1 MKRGYLFIALATL
14 FFSTMEIAL
23 KEVAG
28 LFNPVQLNL
37 TRFLIGGLVL
47 IPFARRMLRKRGVRI
62 DGLSL
67 VKLAGLGFLG
77 IVVSMTL
84 YQLAV
89 ENTNASVVAVLFSC
103 NPVFVLVFAGL
114 ILRTQILRQHVM
126 ALVLECLGILIL
138 INPLDTSIST
148 AGITFTLLSTAVF
161 ALYAVLG
168 TKMCAKYSGVVVT
181 CGSFLFA
188 SLEMATIVAVSRL
201 SAVAGVL
208 ADIGLGL
215 FADIPLLSGYTPFS
229 ALMML
234 YICVGVTGAGFACYF
249 MAMEA
254 TSPIDR
260 LIGLLLQARPRARAG
275 LGFSAGSHS
284 GEHGGG
290 RPVYPRGFAGFA
302 YPCLVHDSRDGT
314 RKGMVLEAGPGLTP
328 FRRRA
333 TAFSLF
339 PQKKP
344 GQKPSGLFCGGMSF
358 SSRAAYR
365 KPSDIR

>member
-138 INPLDTSIST
+138 INPLDHVYP
-148 AGITFTLLSTAVF
+148 AVH
-161 ALYAVLG
+161 G
-168 TKMCAKYSGVVVT
+168 GV
-181 CGSFLFA
+181 
-188 SLEMATIVAVSRL
+188 
-201 SAVAGVL
+201 
-208 ADIGLGL
+208 
-215 FADIPLLSGYTPFS
+215 
-229 ALMML
+229 
-234 YICVGVTGAGFACYF
+234 
-249 MAMEA
+249 
-254 TSPIDR
+254 
-260 LIGLLLQARPRARAG
+260 RPVCRARDQNV
-275 LGFSAGSHS
+275 
-284 GEHGGG
+284 
-290 RPVYPRGFAGFA
+290 RQV
-302 YPCLVHDSRDGT
+302 
-314 RKGMVLEAGPGLTP
+314 
-328 FRRRA
+328 FRRGRDMRE
-333 TAFSLF
+333 L
-339 PQKKP
+339 PVRQP
-344 GQKPSGLFCGGMSF
+344 
-358 SSRAAYR
+358 
-365 KPSDIR
+365 

>member
-1 MKRGYLFIALATL
+1 MAVARGDAGFAVRGYAIMKRGYLFIALATL

-234 YICVGVTGAGFACYF
+234 YICVGVTGA
-249 MAMEA
+249 EA
-254 TSPIDR
+254 TSPITAS
-260 LIGLLLQARPRARAG
+260 LVFFFKPALAPVLALVFLQEAIPVSMVVG
-275 LGFSAGSHS
+275 VLFILAGSLVS
-284 GEHGGG
+284 LIPALSMIPAMALGKVWCWKQG
-290 RPVYPRGFAGFA
+290 RA
-302 YPCLVHDSRDGT
+302 
-314 RKGMVLEAGPGLTP
+314 
-328 FRRRA
+328 
-333 TAFSLF
+333 
-339 PQKKP
+339 
-344 GQKPSGLFCGGMSF
+344 
-358 SSRAAYR
+358 
-365 KPSDIR
+365 

>member
-1 MKRGYLFIALATL
+1 MSIFHFTHEWAERTNGRQEAPTLRRRTARMVVARGDAGFAVRGYAIMKRGYLFIALATL

-188 SLEMATIVAVSRL
+188 SLEMAAIVAVR
-201 SAVAGVL
+201 
-208 ADIGLGL
+208 
-215 FADIPLLSGYTPFS
+215 
-229 ALMML
+229 
-234 YICVGVTGAGFACYF
+234 AGFACYF

-254 TSPIDR
+254 TSPITAS
-260 LIGLLLQARPRARAG
+260 LVFFFKPALAPVLALVFLQEAIPVSMVVG
-275 LGFSAGSHS
+275 VLFILAGSLVS
-284 GEHGGG
+284 LIPALSMIPAMALGKVWCWKQG
-290 RPVYPRGFAGFA
+290 RA
-302 YPCLVHDSRDGT
+302 
-314 RKGMVLEAGPGLTP
+314 
-328 FRRRA
+328 
-333 TAFSLF
+333 
-339 PQKKP
+339 
-344 GQKPSGLFCGGMSF
+344 
-358 SSRAAYR
+358 
-365 KPSDIR
+365 

>member
-188 SLEMATIVAVSRL
+188 SLEMAAIVAVSRL

-215 FADIPLLSGYTPFS
+215 FAQIAVNVGMNLRLLPVIGVTLPFYS
-229 ALMML
+229 AGGSSVLML

-254 TSPIDR
+254 TSPITAS
-260 LIGLLLQARPRARAG
+260 LVFFFKPALAPVLALVFLQEAIPVSMVVG
-275 LGFSAGSHS
+275 VLFILAGSLVS
-284 GEHGGG
+284 LIPALSMIPAMALGKVWCWKQG
-290 RPVYPRGFAGFA
+290 RA
-302 YPCLVHDSRDGT
+302 
-314 RKGMVLEAGPGLTP
+314 
-328 FRRRA
+328 
-333 TAFSLF
+333 
-339 PQKKP
+339 
-344 GQKPSGLFCGGMSF
+344 
-358 SSRAAYR
+358 
-365 KPSDIR
+365 

>member
-1 MKRGYLFIALATL
+1 MAAAHGGSGSAIRGYAIMKRGYLFIVLATL

-23 KEVAG
+23 KGVAG

-62 DGLSL
+62 DALSFA
-67 VKLAGLGFLG
+67 KLAGLGFLG

-114 ILRTQILRQHVM
+114 VLHTQIRRQHVM

-138 INPLDTSIST
+138 INPLNTSIST
-148 AGITFTLLSTAVF
+148 AGIIFTMLSTAVF

-188 SLEMATIVAVSRL
+188 SLEMACIVAFSRL
-201 SAVAGVL
+201 SSVADFLEG
-208 ADIGLGL
+208 IGLGL

-254 TSPIDR
+254 TSPITAS
-260 LIGLLLQARPRARAG
+260 LVFFFKPALAPVLALAFLQEAIPLNMVAG
-275 LGFSAGSHS
+275 ILFILAGSLVS
-284 GEHGGG
+284 LIPALSVVPAVIVG
-290 RPVYPRGFAGFA
+290 RGWGWKRG
-302 YPCLVHDSRDGT
+302 
-314 RKGMVLEAGPGLTP
+314 
-328 FRRRA
+328 RA
-333 TAFSLF
+333 
-339 PQKKP
+339 
-344 GQKPSGLFCGGMSF
+344 
-358 SSRAAYR
+358 
-365 KPSDIR
+365 

>member
-1 MKRGYLFIALATL
+1 MRRRTARMAVARGDAGFAVRGYAIMKRGYLFIALATL

-67 VKLAGLGFLG
+67 VKLAG
-77 IVVSMTL
+77 
-84 YQLAV
+84 LAV

-188 SLEMATIVAVSRL
+188 SLEMAAIVAVSRL

-254 TSPIDR
+254 TSPITAS
-260 LIGLLLQARPRARAG
+260 LVFFFKPALAPVLALVFLQEAIPVSMVVG
-275 LGFSAGSHS
+275 VLFILAGSLVS
-284 GEHGGG
+284 LIPALSMIPAMALGKVWCWKQG
-290 RPVYPRGFAGFA
+290 RA
-302 YPCLVHDSRDGT
+302 
-314 RKGMVLEAGPGLTP
+314 
-328 FRRRA
+328 
-333 TAFSLF
+333 
-339 PQKKP
+339 
-344 GQKPSGLFCGGMSF
+344 
-358 SSRAAYR
+358 
-365 KPSDIR
+365 

>member
-168 TKMCAKYSGVVVT
+168 TKMCVVVT

-188 SLEMATIVAVSRL
+188 SLEMAAIVAVSRL

-254 TSPIDR
+254 TSPITAS
-260 LIGLLLQARPRARAG
+260 LVFFFKPALAPVLALVFLQEAIPVSMVVG
-275 LGFSAGSHS
+275 VLFILAGSLVS
-284 GEHGGG
+284 LIPALSMIPAMALGKVWCWKQG
-290 RPVYPRGFAGFA
+290 RA
-302 YPCLVHDSRDGT
+302 
-314 RKGMVLEAGPGLTP
+314 
-328 FRRRA
+328 
-333 TAFSLF
+333 
-339 PQKKP
+339 
-344 GQKPSGLFCGGMSF
+344 
-358 SSRAAYR
+358 
-365 KPSDIR
+365 

>member
-1 MKRGYLFIALATL
+1 MLRRRTARMAVAPGDADFAVRGYAIMKRGYLFIALATL

-62 DGLSL
+62 DGPSF

-138 INPLDTSIST
+138 INPLNTSIST

-188 SLEMATIVAVSRL
+188 SLEMA
-201 SAVAGVL
+201 
-208 ADIGLGL
+208 
-215 FADIPLLSGYTPFS
+215 
-229 ALMML
+229 
-234 YICVGVTGAGFACYF
+234 
-249 MAMEA
+249 A
-254 TSPIDR
+254 TRRSP
-260 LIGLLLQARPRARAG
+260 G
-275 LGFSAGSHS
+275 
-284 GEHGGG
+284 
-290 RPVYPRGFAGFA
+290 
-302 YPCLVHDSRDGT
+302 
-314 RKGMVLEAGPGLTP
+314 
-328 FRRRA
+328 
-333 TAFSLF
+333 
-339 PQKKP
+339 
-344 GQKPSGLFCGGMSF
+344 
-358 SSRAAYR
+358 SSRTSGSGSSR
-365 KPSDIR
+365 ISPCFPGIPRSVR

>member
-1 MKRGYLFIALATL
+1 MRRRTARMAVARGDAGFAVRGYAIMKRGYLFIALATL

-62 DGLSL
+62 DGPSF

-138 INPLDTSIST
+138 INPLNTSIST

-181 CGSFLFA
+181 CVSFLFA
-188 SLEMATIVAVSRL
+188 SLEMAAIVAFSRL
-201 SAVAGVL
+201 SAVAGFL

-215 FADIPLLSGYTPFS
+215 FADIPLLSGYTPF
-229 ALMML
+229 
-234 YICVGVTGAGFACYF
+234 ICVGVTGAGFACYF

-254 TSPIDR
+254 TSPITAS
-260 LIGLLLQARPRARAG
+260 LVFFFKPALAPVLALVFLQEAIPVSMVVG
-275 LGFSAGSHS
+275 VLFILAGSLVS
-284 GEHGGG
+284 LIPALSTIPAMALGKVWCWKQG
-290 RPVYPRGFAGFA
+290 RA
-302 YPCLVHDSRDGT
+302 
-314 RKGMVLEAGPGLTP
+314 
-328 FRRRA
+328 
-333 TAFSLF
+333 
-339 PQKKP
+339 
-344 GQKPSGLFCGGMSF
+344 
-358 SSRAAYR
+358 
-365 KPSDIR
+365 

>member
-1 MKRGYLFIALATL
+1 MAVARGDAGFAVRGYAIMKRGYLFIALATL

-188 SLEMATIVAVSRL
+188 SLEMAAIVAVSRL

-215 FADIPLLSGYTPFS
+215 FADIPCFPGIPRS
-229 ALMML
+229 A
-234 YICVGVTGAGFACYF
+234 
-249 MAMEA
+249 
-254 TSPIDR
+254 R
-260 LIGLLLQARPRARAG
+260 
-275 LGFSAGSHS
+275 
-284 GEHGGG
+284 
-290 RPVYPRGFAGFA
+290 
-302 YPCLVHDSRDGT
+302 
-314 RKGMVLEAGPGLTP
+314 
-328 FRRRA
+328 
-333 TAFSLF
+333 
-339 PQKKP
+339 
-344 GQKPSGLFCGGMSF
+344 
-358 SSRAAYR
+358 
-365 KPSDIR
+365 

>member
-1 MKRGYLFIALATL
+1 MRRRTARMAVARGDAGFAVRGYAIMKRGYLFIALATL

-188 SLEMATIVAVSRL
+188 SLEMAAIVAVSRL

-208 ADIGLGL
+208 AVIGLVI
-215 FADIPLLSGYTPFS
+215 FADIALLSGYTPFS

-254 TSPIDR
+254 TSPITAS
-260 LIGLLLQARPRARAG
+260 LVFFFKPALAPVLALVFLQEAIPVSMVVG
-275 LGFSAGSHS
+275 VLFILAGSLVS
-284 GEHGGG
+284 LIPALSMIPAMALGKVWCWKQG
-290 RPVYPRGFAGFA
+290 RA
-302 YPCLVHDSRDGT
+302 
-314 RKGMVLEAGPGLTP
+314 
-328 FRRRA
+328 
-333 TAFSLF
+333 
-339 PQKKP
+339 
-344 GQKPSGLFCGGMSF
+344 
-358 SSRAAYR
+358 
-365 KPSDIR
+365 

>member
-161 ALYAVLG
+161 GFPVFCLVCPVGLTFGTLVVVWRVFQFNEVTWSLLVFPAMLVLELAVLRKWCHRFCPLG
-168 TKMCAKYSGVVVT
+168 A
-181 CGSFLFA
+181 LL
-188 SLEMATIVAVSRL
+188 SLVSRGNRTFRPQANVGTCLHAAHGERCHRCADACPEGIDLHDRAASAPLNECVKCRECADACPVHAITFPFL
-201 SAVAGVL
+201 SKK
-208 ADIGLGL
+208 
-215 FADIPLLSGYTPFS
+215 PLLEPS
-229 ALMML
+229 A
-234 YICVGVTGAGFACYF
+234 A
-249 MAMEA
+249 E
-254 TSPIDR
+254 
-260 LIGLLLQARPRARAG
+260 
-275 LGFSAGSHS
+275 
-284 GEHGGG
+284 
-290 RPVYPRGFAGFA
+290 
-302 YPCLVHDSRDGT
+302 RDT
-314 RKGMVLEAGPGLTP
+314 KEE
-328 FRRRA
+328 
-333 TAFSLF
+333 
-339 PQKKP
+339 Q
-344 GQKPSGLFCGGMSF
+344 
-358 SSRAAYR
+358 
-365 KPSDIR
+365 

>member
-1 MKRGYLFIALATL
+1 MLRRRTARMAVAPGDADFAVRGYAIMKRGYLFIALATL

-62 DGLSL
+62 DGPSF

-138 INPLDTSIST
+138 INPLNTSIST

-188 SLEMATIVAVSRL
+188 SLEMAAIVAFSRL
-201 SAVAGVL
+201 SA
-208 ADIGLGL
+208 IGLGL

-254 TSPIDR
+254 TSPISAS
-260 LIGLLLQARPRARAG
+260 LVFFFKPALAPVLALVFLQEAIPVSMVVG
-275 LGFSAGSHS
+275 VLFILAGSLVS
-284 GEHGGG
+284 LIPALSTIPAMALGKVWCWKQG
-290 RPVYPRGFAGFA
+290 RA
-302 YPCLVHDSRDGT
+302 
-314 RKGMVLEAGPGLTP
+314 
-328 FRRRA
+328 
-333 TAFSLF
+333 
-339 PQKKP
+339 
-344 GQKPSGLFCGGMSF
+344 
-358 SSRAAYR
+358 
-365 KPSDIR
+365 

>member
-138 INPLDTSIST
+138 INLWIRP
-148 AGITFTLLSTAVF
+148 
-161 ALYAVLG
+161 
-168 TKMCAKYSGVVVT
+168 
-181 CGSFLFA
+181 
-188 SLEMATIVAVSRL
+188 
-201 SAVAGVL
+201 SA
-208 ADIGLGL
+208 
-215 FADIPLLSGYTPFS
+215 
-229 ALMML
+229 
-234 YICVGVTGAGFACYF
+234 
-249 MAMEA
+249 
-254 TSPIDR
+254 
-260 LIGLLLQARPRARAG
+260 
-275 LGFSAGSHS
+275 
-284 GEHGGG
+284 
-290 RPVYPRGFAGFA
+290 
-302 YPCLVHDSRDGT
+302 
-314 RKGMVLEAGPGLTP
+314 
-328 FRRRA
+328 RRA
-333 TAFSLF
+333 SRSPCCPRRCSPCMPCSGPKCA
-339 PQKKP
+339 
-344 GQKPSGLFCGGMSF
+344 PSIPAWS
-358 SSRAAYR
+358 
-365 KPSDIR
+365 

>member
-188 SLEMATIVAVSRL
+188 SLE

-254 TSPIDR
+254 TSPITAS
-260 LIGLLLQARPRARAG
+260 LVFFFKPALAPVLALVFLQEAIPVSMVVG
-275 LGFSAGSHS
+275 VLFILAGSLVS
-284 GEHGGG
+284 LIPALSMIPAMALGKVWCWKQG
-290 RPVYPRGFAGFA
+290 RA
-302 YPCLVHDSRDGT
+302 
-314 RKGMVLEAGPGLTP
+314 
-328 FRRRA
+328 
-333 TAFSLF
+333 
-339 PQKKP
+339 
-344 GQKPSGLFCGGMSF
+344 
-358 SSRAAYR
+358 
-365 KPSDIR
+365 

>member
-188 SLEMATIVAVSRL
+188 SLEMAAIV
-201 SAVAGVL
+201 AVAGVL

-254 TSPIDR
+254 TSPITAS
-260 LIGLLLQARPRARAG
+260 LVFFFKPALAPVLALVFLQEAIPVSMVVG
-275 LGFSAGSHS
+275 VLFILAGSLVS
-284 GEHGGG
+284 LIPALSMIPAMALGKVWCWKQG
-290 RPVYPRGFAGFA
+290 RA
-302 YPCLVHDSRDGT
+302 
-314 RKGMVLEAGPGLTP
+314 
-328 FRRRA
+328 
-333 TAFSLF
+333 
-339 PQKKP
+339 
-344 GQKPSGLFCGGMSF
+344 
-358 SSRAAYR
+358 
-365 KPSDIR
+365 

>member
-181 CGSFLFA
+181 
-188 SLEMATIVAVSRL
+188 
-201 SAVAGVL
+201 
-208 ADIGLGL
+208 
-215 FADIPLLSGYTPFS
+215 
-229 ALMML
+229 
-234 YICVGVTGAGFACYF
+234 
-249 MAMEA
+249 
-254 TSPIDR
+254 DR
-260 LIGLLLQARPRARAG
+260 K
-275 LGFSAGSHS
+275 S
-284 GEHGGG
+284 
-290 RPVYPRGFAGFA
+290 V
-302 YPCLVHDSRDGT
+302 V
-314 RKGMVLEAGPGLTP
+314 
-328 FRRRA
+328 
-333 TAFSLF
+333 
-339 PQKKP
+339 
-344 GQKPSGLFCGGMSF
+344 
-358 SSRAAYR
+358 
-365 KPSDIR
+365 

>member
-62 DGLSL
+62 DGPSF

-138 INPLDTSIST
+138 INPLNTSIST

-181 CGSFLFA
+181 CVSFLFA
-188 SLEMATIVAVSRL
+188 SLEMAAIVAFSRENDLEGAALFASGRL
-201 SAVAGVL
+201 SAVAGFL

-254 TSPIDR
+254 TSPITAS
-260 LIGLLLQARPRARAG
+260 LVFFFKPALAPVLALVFLQEAIPVSMVVG
-275 LGFSAGSHS
+275 VLFILAGSLVS
-284 GEHGGG
+284 LIPALSTIPAMALGKVWCWKQG
-290 RPVYPRGFAGFA
+290 RA
-302 YPCLVHDSRDGT
+302 
-314 RKGMVLEAGPGLTP
+314 
-328 FRRRA
+328 
-333 TAFSLF
+333 
-339 PQKKP
+339 
-344 GQKPSGLFCGGMSF
+344 
-358 SSRAAYR
+358 
-365 KPSDIR
+365 

>member
-1 MKRGYLFIALATL
+1 MRRRTARMAVARGDAGFAVRGYAIMKRGYLFIALATL

-188 SLEMATIVAVSRL
+188 SLEMAA

-254 TSPIDR
+254 TSPITAS
-260 LIGLLLQARPRARAG
+260 LVFFFKPALAPVLALVFLQEAIPVSMVVG
-275 LGFSAGSHS
+275 VLFILAGSLVS
-284 GEHGGG
+284 LIPALSMIPAMALGKVWCWKQG
-290 RPVYPRGFAGFA
+290 RA
-302 YPCLVHDSRDGT
+302 
-314 RKGMVLEAGPGLTP
+314 
-328 FRRRA
+328 
-333 TAFSLF
+333 
-339 PQKKP
+339 
-344 GQKPSGLFCGGMSF
+344 
-358 SSRAAYR
+358 
-365 KPSDIR
+365 

>member
-1 MKRGYLFIALATL
+1 MRRRTARMAVARGDAGFAVRGYAIMKRGYLFIALATL

-114 ILRTQILRQHVM
+114 ILRTQILRQHVV

-148 AGITFTLLSTAVF
+148 AYRANT
-161 ALYAVLG
+161 AVLG

-188 SLEMATIVAVSRL
+188 SLEMAAIVAVSRL
-201 SAVAGVL
+201 SAVARVL

-254 TSPIDR
+254 TSPITAS
-260 LIGLLLQARPRARAG
+260 LVFFFKPALAPVLALFFLQEAIPVSMVVG
-275 LGFSAGSHS
+275 VLFILAGSLVS
-284 GEHGGG
+284 LIPALSMIPAMALGKVWCWKQG
-290 RPVYPRGFAGFA
+290 RA
-302 YPCLVHDSRDGT
+302 
-314 RKGMVLEAGPGLTP
+314 
-328 FRRRA
+328 
-333 TAFSLF
+333 
-339 PQKKP
+339 
-344 GQKPSGLFCGGMSF
+344 
-358 SSRAAYR
+358 
-365 KPSDIR
+365 

>member
-1 MKRGYLFIALATL
+1 MLRRRTARMAVAPGDADFAVRGYAIMKRGYLFIALATL

-47 IPFARRMLRKRGVRI
+47 IPFAKRMLRKRGVRI
-62 DGLSL
+62 DGPSF

-138 INPLDTSIST
+138 INPLNTSIST

-188 SLEMATIVAVSRL
+188 SLEMAAIVAFSRL
-201 SAVAGVL
+201 SAVAGFL

-254 TSPIDR
+254 TSPITAS
-260 LIGLLLQARPRARAG
+260 LVFFFKPALAPVLALFFLQEAIPVSMVVG
-275 LGFSAGSHS
+275 VLFILAGSLVS
-284 GEHGGG
+284 LIPALSMIPAMALGKVWCWKQG
-290 RPVYPRGFAGFA
+290 RA
-302 YPCLVHDSRDGT
+302 
-314 RKGMVLEAGPGLTP
+314 
-328 FRRRA
+328 
-333 TAFSLF
+333 
-339 PQKKP
+339 
-344 GQKPSGLFCGGMSF
+344 
-358 SSRAAYR
+358 
-365 KPSDIR
+365 

>member
-67 VKLAGLGFLG
+67 VKLAWLGFLG

-89 ENTNASVVAVLFSC
+89 ENTNASVVAVLFS

-188 SLEMATIVAVSRL
+188 SLEMAAIVAVSRL

-234 YICVGVTGAGFACYF
+234 YICVGLVLSVY
-249 MAMEA
+249 
-254 TSPIDR
+254 
-260 LIGLLLQARPRARAG
+260 
-275 LGFSAGSHS
+275 SHN
-284 GEHGGG
+284 
-290 RPVYPRGFAGFA
+290 
-302 YPCLVHDSRDGT
+302 T
-314 RKGMVLEAGPGLTP
+314 K
-328 FRRRA
+328 
-333 TAFSLF
+333 SLF
-339 PQKKP
+339 
-344 GQKPSGLFCGGMSF
+344 G
-358 SSRAAYR
+358 
-365 KPSDIR
+365 

>member
-1 MKRGYLFIALATL
+1 MRRRTARMAVARGDAGFAVRGYAIMKRGYLFIALATL

-67 VKLAGLGFLG
+67 IKLAGLGFLG

-126 ALVLECLGILIL
+126 ALVLECLGIFIL
-138 INPLDTSIST
+138 INPLDASIST

-188 SLEMATIVAVSRL
+188 SLEMAAIVAVSRL
-201 SAVAGVL
+201 SAVA
-208 ADIGLGL
+208 GLGL

-254 TSPIDR
+254 TSPITAS
-260 LIGLLLQARPRARAG
+260 LVFFFKPALAPVLALVFLQEAIPVSMVVG
-275 LGFSAGSHS
+275 VLFILAGSLVS
-284 GEHGGG
+284 LIPALSMIPAMALGKVWCWKQG
-290 RPVYPRGFAGFA
+290 RA
-302 YPCLVHDSRDGT
+302 
-314 RKGMVLEAGPGLTP
+314 
-328 FRRRA
+328 
-333 TAFSLF
+333 
-339 PQKKP
+339 
-344 GQKPSGLFCGGMSF
+344 
-358 SSRAAYR
+358 
-365 KPSDIR
+365 

>member
-1 MKRGYLFIALATL
+1 MRRRTARMAVARGDAGFAVRGYAIMKRGYLFIALATL

-188 SLEMATIVAVSRL
+188 SLEMAAIV
-201 SAVAGVL
+201 AVAGVL

-254 TSPIDR
+254 TSPITAS
-260 LIGLLLQARPRARAG
+260 LVFFFKPALAPVLALVFLQEAIPVSMVVG
-275 LGFSAGSHS
+275 VLFILAGSLVS
-284 GEHGGG
+284 LIPALSMIPAMALGKVWCWKQG
-290 RPVYPRGFAGFA
+290 RA
-302 YPCLVHDSRDGT
+302 
-314 RKGMVLEAGPGLTP
+314 
-328 FRRRA
+328 
-333 TAFSLF
+333 
-339 PQKKP
+339 
-344 GQKPSGLFCGGMSF
+344 
-358 SSRAAYR
+358 
-365 KPSDIR
+365 

>member
-1 MKRGYLFIALATL
+1 MRRRTARMAVARGDAGFAVRGYAIMKRGYLFIALATL

-188 SLEMATIVAVSRL
+188 SLEMAAIVAFSRL
-201 SAVAGVL
+201 SAVAGFL
-208 ADIGLGL
+208 ADIGLG
-215 FADIPLLSGYTPFS
+215 
-229 ALMML
+229 LMML
-234 YICVGVTGAGFACYF
+234 YICVGMTGAGFACYF

-254 TSPIDR
+254 TSPITAS
-260 LIGLLLQARPRARAG
+260 LVFFFKPALAPVLALVFLQEAIPVSMVVG
-275 LGFSAGSHS
+275 VLFILAGSLVS
-284 GEHGGG
+284 LIPALSMIPAMALGKVWCWKQG
-290 RPVYPRGFAGFA
+290 RA
-302 YPCLVHDSRDGT
+302 
-314 RKGMVLEAGPGLTP
+314 
-328 FRRRA
+328 
-333 TAFSLF
+333 
-339 PQKKP
+339 
-344 GQKPSGLFCGGMSF
+344 
-358 SSRAAYR
+358 
-365 KPSDIR
+365 